1 MNKIAIFFRKYGH
14 KILTFCIGLA
24 FLGFCGFMIGVGAN
38 RVYHMFR
45 PEHIYEEGVDPA
57 LIWKG
62 APFDELRSSG
72 LEEGSAEY
80 FEQYIANF
88 VRQDFPSFSNPLE
101 LKTDYFV
108 SYGIWQAIKVNGQ
121 GIYAYQPDGSFLIPK
136 ADVEKYAR
144 LNFDYLGEIP
154 FHDVEVNGNFDY
166 ETLNGCFRVESDDSN
181 RDLYLVP
188 DVINVKYDEA
198 DRVYTLLVD
207 CYISDGLS
215 EEDVTADPTKFGK
228 RISITMQEYEE
239 MHEIDGV
246 EVPVTNYLYTS
257 CALVDE
263 TIDQKQEGTPEP
275 EGNLDDDPNVVE

>member
-24 FLGFCGFMIGVGAN
+24 FLGFCAFMIGVGVH

-45 PEHIYEEGVDPA
+45 PEHIYEEGVDPD

-62 APFDELRSSG
+62 AAFDELRSSG
-72 LEEGSAEY
+72 LEQGSAEY

-88 VRQDFPSFSNPLE
+88 VRQDFPTFTNPLE
-101 LKTDYFV
+101 LNTDYFV

-121 GIYAYQPDGSFLIPK
+121 GVYAYQDDGSFLIPK

-154 FHDVEVNGNFDY
+154 FHDVEVNGKFNY
-166 ETLNGCFRVESDDSN
+166 ESFSGCFRVEPN
-181 RDLYLVP
+181 ATDLYLVP
-188 DVINVKYDEA
+188 NVIDVKYDEQNG
-198 DRVYTLLVD
+198 VYTLLVD
-207 CYISDGLS
+207 CYINDGLS
-215 EEDVTADPTKFGK
+215 EEDITTDPTKFGK
-228 RISITMQEYEE
+228 RISITMQEFEE

-263 TIDQKQEGTPEP
+263 TIENNAPGTVEP
-275 EGNLDDDPNVVE
+275 EGNLDQDPNLVD